1 MSQRILVVDDEP
13 CTCYSLKLALK
24 IAGYEVDT
32 ARDGQ
37 EALLR
42 IVQTEYTSFDL
53 IVTDIQMANMGGL
66 ELIEWLR
73 TVKIPTPVLVI
84 TGYGNKKTV
93 MELTKKGLLDLTR
106 KGLLNFIDKPF
117 EPEALVLHVRSILE
131 KKIPSAR
138 HRALAELAVPIS

>member
-37 EALLR
+37 EALR
-42 IVQTEYTSFDL
+42 MIVQTEHSSFDL

-66 ELIEWLR
+66 ELIKWLR
-73 TVKIPTPVLVI
+73 TVEVPTPVLII
-84 TGYGNKKTV
+84 TGYGDKKTV
-93 MELTKKGLLDLTR
+93 MEVTKKGLLGLAKKDL
-106 KGLLNFIDKPF
+106 LDFIDKPF
-117 EPEALVLHVRSILE
+117 EPEALVRHVRSILE
-131 KKIPSAR
+131 KNLHQAR
-138 HRALAELAVPIS
+138 QRALAELAAHVF

>member
-37 EALLR
+37 EALR
-42 IVQTEYTSFDL
+42 MIVQTEHSSFDL

-66 ELIEWLR
+66 ELIKWLR
-73 TVKIPTPVLVI
+73 TVEVPTPVLII
-84 TGYGNKKTV
+84 TGYGDKKTV
-93 MELTKKGLLDLTR
+93 MEVTKKGLLGLAKKDL
-106 KGLLNFIDKPF
+106 LDFIDKPF
-117 EPEALVLHVRSILE
+117 EPEALVRHVRSILG
-131 KKIPSAR
+131 KKIYPAR
-138 HRALAELAVPIS
+138 QKTLAELAAHVS

>member
-32 ARDGQ
+32 ACDGR

-42 IVQTEYTSFDL
+42 IVQAEHSSFNL

-66 ELIEWLR
+66 ELIQWLR
-73 TVKIPTPVLVI
+73 TMEIPTPVLAI
-84 TGYGNKKTV
+84 TGYGAAKTE

-106 KGLLNFIDKPF
+106 KGLLDFIDKPF
-117 EPEALVLHVRSILE
+117 EPETLVCRIRSILW
-131 KKIPSAR
+131 KNSSKAR
-138 HRALAELAVPIS
+138 ERTLAELVTHVS